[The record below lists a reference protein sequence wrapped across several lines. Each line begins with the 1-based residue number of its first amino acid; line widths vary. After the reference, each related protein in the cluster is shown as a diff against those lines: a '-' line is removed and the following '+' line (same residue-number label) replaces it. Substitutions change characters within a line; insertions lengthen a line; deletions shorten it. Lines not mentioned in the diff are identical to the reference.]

1 MNLCA
6 SKYNQ
11 IVPVELTSFTGK
23 FENNRVYLNW
33 QTASELNNLGFEVE
47 KKISN
52 NSDWVVIGFKQGKGT
67 TTDIQNYTFVDEA
80 LSNNSDKIYY
90 RLKQI
95 DYNGVS
101 TYSNEVEVFSSFVPD
116 DLVLD
121 QNYPNPFNPST
132 KISFGLPQKSNV
144 VLRVFNSLGEQV
156 AQLANESLEAG
167 THSYNFD
174 ASKLTSGIY
183 IYSLQ
188 TDAGVV
194 SKKMTLL
201 K

>member
-1 MNLCA
+1 M
-6 SKYNQ
+6 
-11 IVPVELTSFTGK
+11 
-23 FENNRVYLNW
+23 
-33 QTASELNNLGFEVE
+33 
-47 KKISN
+47 
-52 NSDWVVIGFKQGKGT
+52 
-67 TTDIQNYTFVDEA
+67 DEA